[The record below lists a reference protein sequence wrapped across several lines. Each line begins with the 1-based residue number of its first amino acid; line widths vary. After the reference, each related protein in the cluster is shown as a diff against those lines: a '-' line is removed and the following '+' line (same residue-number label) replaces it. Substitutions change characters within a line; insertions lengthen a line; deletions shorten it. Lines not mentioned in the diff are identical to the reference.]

1 MSEKKKSR
9 KDLRKEQKEAIEKA
23 KKENSLETNV
33 EAENIL
39 KRNQS
44 TLQDLLAPS
53 GIDCTH
59 FDYLEIFSKVS
70 RFARV
75 FYVTTIPRQATF
87 PYFLSGIHQLPH
99 LINLQNTEKSHDI
112 CM

>member
-1 MSEKKKSR
+1 MNDKKSR
-9 KDLRKEQKEAIEKA
+9 KELRKERKKAAEKEKL
-23 KKENSLETNV
+23 ENSLEVNT

-39 KRNQS
+39 KKNQS
-44 TLQDLLAPS
+44 TIQDLLAPS

-87 PYFLSGIHQLPH
+87 PYFLSGIWGMIMITSTPLFAA
-99 LINLQNTEKSHDI
+99 
-112 CM
+112 